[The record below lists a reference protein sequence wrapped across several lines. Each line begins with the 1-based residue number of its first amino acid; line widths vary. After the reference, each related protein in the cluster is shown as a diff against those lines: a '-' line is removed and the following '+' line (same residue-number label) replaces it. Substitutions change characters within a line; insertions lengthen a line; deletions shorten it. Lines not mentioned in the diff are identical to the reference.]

1 MVPVP
6 TRLTCNGTTVAGRLL
21 TQNFVKLWQ
30 RLSLENLQK
39 ITSQYHKMTTIVSR
53 SVVENSNKFLE
64 LPGYTEFSTM
74 LQYMFSYLYSRV
86 NSILIANEA
95 NRRH

>member
-39 ITSQYHKMTTIVSR
+39 ITSHYHKMTTIVSR

-74 LQYMFSYLYSRV
+74 LQYMFGYLYSRV
-86 NSILIANEA
+86 NSI
-95 NRRH
+95 